1 MTIQLVD
8 LFYPNIFKRYSAK
21 YNIFRDLFEY
31 DLLGLEIRK
40 INTRLAKRIKKI
52 ILNNREICYTAEV
65 TGNENCDF
73 LALGSYGTFK
83 ELTKEIISIGN
94 EDLGFKISQTIQN
107 VTGYNSKDIKIGSK
121 IFPLDRAYTF
131 GILNVTPDSFS
142 DGGKYYSFDSAV
154 AHAVKL
160 IEEGVDVIDVGG
172 ESTRP
177 GADRVSEEEELRRV
191 IPVIEAIKKH
201 REEVFI
207 SIDTTRSKV
216 ASDALKAGAAII
228 NDISAGLFDNKMW
241 DVVKEYNA
249 AYILMHMQGNP
260 KTMQVNPD
268 YGDVVADIYDFL
280 LNRVEKAKKYGIKNL
295 IIDPGIGFGK
305 SVSENYEILKR
316 LNEFK
321 GIGLPIMVGV
331 SKKSFL
337 GKSLNLEVNDRED
350 ATLIAESLSIKN
362 GARFIRTHNV
372 KKAVSASS
380 VLKYFSNP
388 ELAQYDRTF

>member
-21 YNIFRDLFEY
+21 YNIFRDLYEF
-31 DLLGLEIRK
+31 DLLGLEIRAL
-40 INTRLAKRIKKI
+40 NSRLAKRIKKI
-52 ILNNREICYTAEV
+52 ILNNREICYTAEI
-65 TGNENCDF
+65 NNDENCDF

-107 VTGYNSKDIKIGSK
+107 VTGYSSKEIK
-121 IFPLDRAYTF
+121 LDDKVFTLDSAYTF

-142 DGGKYYSFDSAV
+142 DGGKYFSLNSAIE
-154 AHAVKL
+154 HAVKL
-160 IEEGVDVIDVGG
+160 IEDGADVIDVGG
-172 ESTRP
+172 ESSRP
-177 GADRVSEEEELRRV
+177 GAERVSEEEELKRV
-191 IPVIEAIKKH
+191 IPVIEAIKKTKKN
-201 REEVFI
+201 VLI

-216 ASDALKAGAAII
+216 AHEALKTGAAIV
-228 NDISAGLFDNKMW
+228 NDISAGLFDSQMW
-241 DVVKEYNA
+241 DVVKERNA
-249 AYILMHMQGNP
+249 AYVIMHMQGNP
-260 KTMQVNPD
+260 KIMQDNPV

-280 LNRVEKAKKYGIKNL
+280 LNRVDKAKKYGLKNL

-321 GIGLPIMVGV
+321 GIGQPIMVGV

-337 GKSLNLEVNDRED
+337 GKSLNLEINERED
-350 ATLIAESLSIKN
+350 ATLVAESLSIKN

-372 KKAVSASS
+372 KKAIFASN

-388 ELAQYDRTF
+388 ELA